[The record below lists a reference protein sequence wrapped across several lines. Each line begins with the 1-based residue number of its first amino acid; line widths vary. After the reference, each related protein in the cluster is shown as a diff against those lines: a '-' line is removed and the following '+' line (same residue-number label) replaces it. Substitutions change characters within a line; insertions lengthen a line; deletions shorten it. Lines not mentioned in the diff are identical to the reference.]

1 MASNGNK
8 GKFSD
13 RLKQM
18 KLFRYAKKF
27 KLKVSGLSLVK
38 SDVMEKRV
46 INGAVV
52 TIAFVGSG
60 INKVINA
67 KEKGTVDNSKT
78 NNNVISKAVDKSNVK
93 KDYQQKSV
101 DNDKII
107 LDAEGE
113 VVEKGEYSL
122 KNKAIS
128 AASVGAAVIGAV
140 GINLL
145 GGTSAKSD
153 TLSSNNS
160 YDKSVS
166 GINNNSDYNISSSNR
181 LPNKKIDYGDQSNK
195 SFKQV
200 FKSGNDIILIDK
212 INNKDIA
219 NGDKKTY
226 LAAQIMKKTKREF
239 EKKLSELEVLES
251 ELYILN
257 EKNENELDLEKCKEI
272 KKEIEKTLEK
282 INHII
287 EQYNIYKYNQL
298 LVNTIDIDDHSL
310 ADDIID
316 FKKLYEGAE
325 IQRRLASDYELVSKY
340 QSLYNDLE
348 SIKTDFDAVW
358 KKNENKVV
366 DYEKRD
372 KKYNDIKHTIG
383 NIDKFNDDC
392 NYYVDMQNKYID
404 DISSKVGKINVDE
417 IVKYRFVGFGNLVG
431 GTLRYLTMLF
441 SRPFSSNLVGIAFQT
456 YNANRMVN
464 NLRRALRLE
473 KITNTVYT
481 VENMQYE
488 LDKRIESIDY
498 NFDSVSD
505 SISNVKSL
513 KSEFMEQYNYDI
525 PGYNDTLKKINDIEN
540 LLYNNQIKLNTIK
553 NKLKIN
559 KKLNQ
564 NALHK
569 CRILEKESKPF
580 VERI

>member
-13 RLKQM
+13 RLKRM
-18 KLFRYAKKF
+18 KLFRYAKRL
-27 KLKVSGLSLVK
+27 KLKVNGLSLVR
-38 SDVMEKRV
+38 SDVVERKV
-46 INGAVV
+46 VNGAAV

-60 INKVINA
+60 INNVINT
-67 KEKGTVDNSKT
+67 KETIDNSKT
-78 NNNVISKAVDKSNVK
+78 NDNVNLKIDDKYDIK
-93 KDYQQKSV
+93 KDNQQKSV

-107 LDAEGE
+107 LDTENE
-113 VVEKGEYSL
+113 VVEKNGNNL

-140 GINLL
+140 GVNLL

-153 TLSSNNS
+153 SLSSNSS

-166 GINNNSDYNISSSNR
+166 GIGRDDTLNNDSVLDTFSD
-181 LPNKKIDYGDQSNK
+181 KKIEYGDQANR

-212 INNKDIA
+212 INNNDIF

-226 LAAQIMKKTKREF
+226 LAAQIIKKTKKEF
-239 EKKLSELEVLES
+239 EKKLDELEVLES
-251 ELYILN
+251 ELYLLN
-257 EKNENELDLEKCKEI
+257 DKNENELDLEKCKEI
-272 KKEIEKTLEK
+272 KKEIEKVLEK

-287 EQYNIYKYNQL
+287 GQYNIYRYNQL
-298 LVNTIDIDDHSL
+298 LVNTIDIDDHTL
-310 ADDIID
+310 ADDIND
-316 FKKLYEGAE
+316 FKRLYEGAE
-325 IQRRLASDYELVSKY
+325 IQRRLASDYVLINKY
-340 QSLYNDLE
+340 QSLYSNLE
-348 SIKTDFDAVW
+348 NIKTNFDVVW
-358 KKNENKVV
+358 KRNEDKVV

-372 KKYNDIKHTIG
+372 KKYDDIKRSIG

-392 NYYVDMQNKYID
+392 KYYVDMQNKYIS
-404 DISSKVGKINVDE
+404 DITSKVGKINVDE
-417 IVKYRFVGFGNLVG
+417 VVNYRFVGFGNLVG

-441 SRPFSSNLVGIAFQT
+441 SRPFSSNLAGIAFQSYT
-456 YNANRMVN
+456 ANRMVN
-464 NLRRALRLE
+464 NLRNALRLE
-473 KITNTVYT
+473 RISNTVYT

-498 NFDSVSD
+498 NFDSVTD
-505 SISNVKSL
+505 SISNVKKL

-525 PGYNDTLKKINDIEN
+525 PGYNDTLKKINDIED

-553 NKLKIN
+553 NKLKLN
-559 KKLNQ
+559 KKLNK

-569 CRILEKESKPF
+569 CKILEKESKPI
-580 VERI
+580 VGRV

>member
-13 RLKQM
+13 RLKRM

-27 KLKVSGLSLVK
+27 KLKVKGLSLVRY
-38 SDVMEKRV
+38 DVVEKKV
-46 INGAVV
+46 INGAAV

-60 INKVINA
+60 INKVIDA

-78 NNNVISKAVDKSNVK
+78 NNNVISKAVDKSDVK
-93 KDYQQKSV
+93 KDYRQKSV

-107 LDAEGE
+107 LDTEDE
-113 VVEKGEYSL
+113 VVEKDEYSL

-140 GINLL
+140 GVNLL

-166 GINNNSDYNISSSNR
+166 GINNNSDSNTFNSFD
-181 LPNKKIDYGDQSNK
+181 LPKKEIDYGDQSSR

-200 FKSGNDIILIDK
+200 FKSGNDIILIDN
-212 INNKDIA
+212 IDDKDMA

-226 LAAQIMKKTKREF
+226 LAVQIMKKTKREF
-239 EKKLSELEVLES
+239 EKKLSEIEVLES
-251 ELYILN
+251 ELYVLN

-272 KKEIEKTLEK
+272 KKEIERVLEK
-282 INHII
+282 INHIV

-298 LVNTIDIDDHSL
+298 LINTIDIDDHSL

-340 QSLYNDLE
+340 QSLYDNLE
-348 SIKTDFDAVW
+348 NIKTDFDVVW

-372 KKYNDIKHTIG
+372 KKYDDIKHTIG

-404 DISSKVGKINVDE
+404 DINSKVNKINVDE
-417 IVKYRFVGFGNLVG
+417 IVRYRFVGFGNLVG

-441 SRPFSSNLVGIAFQT
+441 SRPFSSNLAGIAFQT